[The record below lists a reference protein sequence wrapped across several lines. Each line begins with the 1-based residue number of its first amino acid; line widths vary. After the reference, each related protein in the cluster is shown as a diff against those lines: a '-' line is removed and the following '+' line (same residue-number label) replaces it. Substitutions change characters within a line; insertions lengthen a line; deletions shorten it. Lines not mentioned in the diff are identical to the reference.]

1 VKIDVVNIEQLCD
14 EVNRVLQARR
24 ITVADARASSVV
36 SPRNVRYYRTIGL
49 LTPPSRS
56 EGRAEYE
63 QDHIDQIVA
72 IKRAQQDGMGLEEL
86 IKEQKAV
93 KARVELLG
101 QDLHVNY
108 MRAEVNPINA
118 LEIDFISRVPRS
130 AAQYP
135 ESDELLGW
143 SVHFESVV
151 LSGHGARPTRK
162 QIEAIRRILDSPDM
176 NE

>member
-1 VKIDVVNIEQLCD
+1 MKIDVVNIEQLCD
-14 EVNRVLQARR
+14 EVNRILQARR

-49 LTPPSRS
+49 LTPPRRS
-56 EGRAEYE
+56 QGRAEYE
-63 QDHIDQIVA
+63 QAHVDQIVA
-72 IKRAQQDGMGLEEL
+72 IKKAQQDGMGLEEL
-86 IKEQKAV
+86 IEDQKGV
-93 KARVELLG
+93 KS
-101 QDLHVNY
+101 QIDLITRNLSTNYTRAHVI
-108 MRAEVNPINA
+108 PINSS
-118 LEIDFISRVPRS
+118 EIGFSPRVPRP

-151 LSGHGARPTRK
+151 LSGHGARPSRQ
-162 QIEAIRRILDSPDM
+162 QIEAIRKILNSSDV